1 MTTLAPGPVDRWTD
15 AGVRVLVCDDRGL
28 FRRQV
33 LLALEARPDLE
44 VVGEHEQPH
53 RVRSLA
59 TAAARSL
66 PDVVVVGS
74 RGVDADLPGVLLAL
88 RGSSPASRLVV
99 ALDDRSL
106 AVRTALVVAG
116 AVGIVERVG
125 AEAVLPDVVTQV
137 AGGGLH
143 LPGDVLRE
151 VGRIAG
157 AGGRTAELVGRV
169 AGGEPLGAA
178 AGAVG
183 IDEAVGAGLLA
194 GLVASARWA
203 RAPAAES
210 GADQHR

>member
-44 VVGEHEQPH
+44 VVAEHDQPH

-59 TAAARSL
+59 AMAARHL

-74 RGVDADLPGVLLAL
+74 RGVDADLPGILLAL

-99 ALDDRSL
+99 ALDDRSIG
-106 AVRTALVVAG
+106 VRTALVAAG
-116 AVGIVERVG
+116 AVGLVDRGG
-125 AEAVLPDVVTQV
+125 AESALADVVDQV
-137 AGGGLH
+137 AGGGVH
-143 LPGDVLRE
+143 LPGDVLRALARR
-151 VGRIAG
+151 VDATGP
-157 AGGRTAELVGRV
+157 TLDLVGRV

-183 IDEAVGAGLLA
+183 IDEAVAAGLLA
-194 GLVASARWA
+194 GLVARVRSLGEA
-203 RAPAAES
+203 AAES
-210 GADQHR
+210 GVDRPR